1 MNANIPKDNSTQI
14 RIEICQKENLKN
26 LNIYIH
32 FVASIS
38 TSSALN
44 VDECEIKR
52 LTYHK
57 NEFLPDKYMGIGKC
71 LKGNVSN
78 IILLQAAVPRSNQL
92 MKRMKRGI

>member
-32 FVASIS
+32 
-38 TSSALN
+38 TTLHLSSALN